1 MPGQWSKPW
10 RGKVGAQGM
19 MSVHA
24 AVSALM
30 ANNTMSSMLRECISY
45 TGDVDTVA
53 TIALAAGSCSTE
65 VEQNL
70 PPHLLS
76 GLENDAFGRDYLE
89 TLDGRLM
96 ARVAMR

>member
-1 MPGQWSKPW
+1 MLIELTIGDAC
-10 RGKVGAQGM
+10 GAGFEY
-19 MSVHA
+19 VA
-24 AVSALM
+24 D
-30 ANNTMSSMLRECISY
+30 TMSGMLRDCISY

-76 GLENDAFGRDYLE
+76 ELENDAFGRDYLE

-96 ARVAMR
+96 VTRKDT